1 MAMPSAIEIAQPAVP
16 RRSERR
22 ATRCS
27 TSSIPAKKNRKTRPK
42 LARKSMWVSIL
53 AQPSPSGP
61 IRIPSRISM
70 TTVGSKIRVLRRER
84 IAPPLA
90 AARTSTREPASSSG
104 TGASAASVISPVTQG
119 A

>member
-1 MAMPSAIEIAQPAVP
+1 MAMPIAIEIAQPAVP

-42 LARKSMWVSIL
+42 LARKSMWVSIS
-53 AQPSPSGP
+53 AQAEPFRADQDPEQDLEDDGRQDDPAVQPRENRAGARSGEDEHE
-61 IRIPSRISM
+61 
-70 TTVGSKIRVLRRER
+70 GARVQL
-84 IAPPLA
+84 
-90 AARTSTREPASSSG
+90 G
-104 TGASAASVISPVTQG
+104 TGAAAASGISSVTQG